1 MIPAAL
7 VKFLKAYWVYI
18 VIGLAVAFAI
28 AGAISWYN
36 TQLEE
41 SYNKG
46 YKAGVSAQYE
56 EDRQKFDDMQARH
69 DKRVQELEK
78 KSTELGDELTA
89 LKTDSESVIR
99 DLNAK
104 LDAKTKKLN
113 QTLYDQAGKPLQ
125 SCPPAG
131 TEFYLGPDF
140 SSVWNSYSTGLMH

>member
-7 VKFLKAYWVYI
+7 IKFLKDNWLYI
-18 VIGLAVAFAI
+18 VIGLAAAAAI
-28 AGAISWYN
+28 AFSISWYN
-36 TQLEE
+36 DQLEAA
-41 SYNKG
+41 YDRG
-46 YKAGVSAQYE
+46 YSVGVADQYKKDQATFAE
-56 EDRQKFDDMQARH
+56 MQAEHNR
-69 DKRVQELEK
+69 RVRELEK
-78 KSTELGDELTA
+78 RSTELGEELDT
-89 LKTDSESVIR
+89 LKQDSRAKINE
-99 DLNAK
+99 LNAK